1 MKELF
6 YILLVAFLL
15 FGFLRRFV
23 YFQAYS
29 SFTKA
34 AQDFQK
40 RNQRPVKP
48 EGTVTIEKAP
58 RGLDSQ
64 KEGDY
69 VDYEEVK

>member
-1 MKELF
+1 MKEFL
-6 YILLVAFLL
+6 YILLIAFIL
-15 FGFLRRFV
+15 FGFLRRFI

-40 RNQRPVKP
+40 RNQRPMRP

-58 RGLDSQ
+58 QNLDKHNDS
-64 KEGDY
+64 EY